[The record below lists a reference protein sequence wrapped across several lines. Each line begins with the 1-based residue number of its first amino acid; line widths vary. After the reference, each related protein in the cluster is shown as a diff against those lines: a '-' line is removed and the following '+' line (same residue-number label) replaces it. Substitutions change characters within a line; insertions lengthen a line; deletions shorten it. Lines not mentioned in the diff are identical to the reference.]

1 MENIYSA
8 NYQSAI
14 GILRISASDNALISL
29 EFVNEAT
36 TPGPEKSNR
45 VIEKTIDQL
54 NQYFSGM
61 RHDFDLELDP
71 RGTQFQKRVWEK
83 LTEIPYGKTV
93 SYSDI
98 ALRLGDKGAVRAVG
112 LANKKNPIAI
122 IIPCHRV
129 IGTDGK
135 LIGYAGG
142 IHRKEWL
149 LRHEKAILI

>member
-1 MENIYSA
+1 MDNLYSA
-8 NYQSAI
+8 YYQSEI
-14 GILRISASDNALISL
+14 GILKITASEDALVSL
-29 EFVNEAT
+29 DFVNAT
-36 TPGPEKSNR
+36 TKPEPAKSNR
-45 VIEKTIDQL
+45 IIEKTIDQL

-61 RHDFDLELDP
+61 RHDFDLDLDP
-71 RGTQFQKRVWEK
+71 RGTPFQKRVWEK
-83 LTEIPYGKTV
+83 LSEIPYGKTV

-129 IGTDGK
+129 IGTDGR